1 MNNGV
6 DSRPQLEGRRGSKR
20 WKRRESD
27 GAAWSSTL
35 NLGELSTLD
44 DQPQQEEDTQQQVR
58 RRSSLTSLLSRSES
72 ISQSI
77 AKFVEDEPLLS
88 REPVHLTAELKDRIG
103 EAVRA
108 SATTFITLSLLIYS
122 GQGEIKD
129 FMWNI

>member
-6 DSRPQLEGRRGSKR
+6 DNQQLEGRRRSKR

-27 GAAWSSTL
+27 GAAWSSAL

-44 DQPQQEEDTQQQVR
+44 EQHEEQEGTQQVR

-88 REPVHLTAELKDRIG
+88 REPIHLTAELKDRIG

-108 SATTFITLSLLIYS
+108 SATTFVTLSLLIYS
-122 GQGEIKD
+122 GQGEI
-129 FMWNI
+129 

>member
-1 MNNGV
+1 MNSGV
-6 DSRPQLEGRRGSKR
+6 DNRPQLEGRGGSKR

>member
-44 DQPQQEEDTQQQVR
+44 EQQQEEQEGTQQVR

-129 FMWNI
+129 FMWSI

>member
-6 DSRPQLEGRRGSKR
+6 DNLQEGRRGSKR

-44 DQPQQEEDTQQQVR
+44 EQQREEEGSTQQVR
-58 RRSSLTSLLSRSES
+58 RRSSLTSLLSREGST

-88 REPVHLTAELKDRIG
+88 REPIHLTVELKDRIG

-122 GQGEIKD
+122 GQGEI
-129 FMWNI
+129 

>member
-6 DSRPQLEGRRGSKR
+6 DNPEGRRHSKR

-44 DQPQQEEDTQQQVR
+44 EQQEEQEGTQQQVR

-88 REPVHLTAELKDRIG
+88 REPIHLTGELKDRIG

-108 SATTFITLSLLIYS
+108 SATTFVTLSLLIYS
-122 GQGEIKD
+122 GQGEI
-129 FMWNI
+129 

>member
-1 MNNGV
+1 MNGV
-6 DSRPQLEGRRGSKR
+6 DNPPQQQEGRRHSKR

-35 NLGELSTLD
+35 NLSELSTLD
-44 DQPQQEEDTQQQVR
+44 EQHEEQEGTQQVR

-88 REPVHLTAELKDRIG
+88 REPIHLTAELKERIG

-108 SATTFITLSLLIYS
+108 SATTFVTLSLLIYS
-122 GQGEIKD
+122 GQGEI
-129 FMWNI
+129 

>member
-1 MNNGV
+1 MSNNGV
-6 DSRPQLEGRRGSKR
+6 DNQQLEGRGRSKR

-35 NLGELSTLD
+35 NLGELSASD
-44 DQPQQEEDTQQQVR
+44 EQQQQREEEGSTQQVR
-58 RRSSLTSLLSRSES
+58 RRSSLTSLLSREGST

-88 REPVHLTAELKDRIG
+88 REPIHLTAELKDRIG

-122 GQGEIKD
+122 GQGKI
-129 FMWNI
+129 

>member
-6 DSRPQLEGRRGSKR
+6 DNCPQQEGRRRSKR

-35 NLGELSTLD
+35 NLGELSASD
-44 DQPQQEEDTQQQVR
+44 EQQQQQEGSTQQVR
-58 RRSSLTSLLSRSES
+58 RRSSLTSLLSREGST

-88 REPVHLTAELKDRIG
+88 REPIHLTTELKERIG

-122 GQGEIKD
+122 GQGEL
-129 FMWNI
+129 